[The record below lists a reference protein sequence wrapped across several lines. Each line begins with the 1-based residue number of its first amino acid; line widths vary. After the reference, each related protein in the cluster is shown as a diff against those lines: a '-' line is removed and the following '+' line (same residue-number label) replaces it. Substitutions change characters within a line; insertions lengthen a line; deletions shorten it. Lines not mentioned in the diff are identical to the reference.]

1 MAAGQPLSEFEL
13 IGRYFKRPM
22 PPGVLGPGDDCALLP
37 AGRSHL
43 AVSTD
48 MLVAGR
54 HFFDDVEP
62 RRLGHK
68 ALAVNLS
75 DLAAMAAQP
84 AGCVLALALPSAD
97 EAWVAAFAEGWYA
110 LADRWNCPLVGGDT
124 TRARHDLAITVT
136 VLGEVPARQAL
147 RRDAARQGDDIWVSG
162 CLGAAEVALQLA
174 WSLRG
179 LPMAAGQSALPLQRW
194 VAGLKPPE
202 REQWW
207 RQTRD
212 ALELPEPRIG
222 LGLALRGVAHAA
234 LDISDG
240 LLQDLGHIL
249 AASNCGAEVRID
261 DLPLGAL
268 SQLPPEAAW
277 QAALGGGDAYEL
289 CFTAAPARR
298 AEVQAAS
305 RDAGVAVA
313 RIGAILPPAAGL
325 RIIDPAGSPL
335 APWVRGYDHFAE
347 TLP

>member
-1 MAAGQPLSEFEL
+1 MAAGQPVSEFEL

-37 AGRSHL
+37 AASGQL
-43 AVSTD
+43 AISTD

-54 HFFDDVEP
+54 HFFEDVEP

-84 AGCVLALALPSAD
+84 LGCVLALALPTAD
-97 EAWVAAFAEGWYA
+97 EAWAAAFTEGWNT

-124 TRARHDLAITVT
+124 TRARHDLVITVT
-136 VLGEVPARQAL
+136 VLGEVPAAQAL
-147 RRDAARQGDDIWVSG
+147 RRDAARPGDDIWVSG
-162 CLGAAEVALQLA
+162 CLGAAELALQLA
-174 WSLRG
+174 WRRRN
-179 LPMAAGQSALPLQRW
+179 LPLAASRQSLPLQRW
-194 VAGLKPPE
+194 VAGLEPAASE
-202 REQWW
+202 LWW

-222 LGLALRGVAHAA
+222 LGLALRGVARAA

-249 AASNCGAEVRID
+249 AASGCGAEVRVA
-261 DLPLGAL
+261 DLPLGVL
-268 SQLPPEAAW
+268 SSLSPEAAW

-289 CFTAAPARR
+289 CFTAAPERR
-298 AEVQAAS
+298 AEVLAAS
-305 RDAGVAVA
+305 RHADVPVA

-325 RIIDPAGSPL
+325 RVIDPEGRTL
-335 APWVRGYDHFAE
+335 EPWVRGYDHF
-347 TLP
+347 TDTSS

>member
-1 MAAGQPLSEFEL
+1 MAARQPVSEFDL
-13 IGRYFKRPM
+13 IERYFKRPM

-37 AGRSHL
+37 AVSGQL

-54 HFFDDVEP
+54 HFFDDIEP

-84 AGCVLALALPSAD
+84 VGCVLALALPSAD

-124 TRARHDLAITVT
+124 TRARRDLAITVT
-136 VLGEVPARQAL
+136 VLGHVPAAQAL
-147 RRDAARQGDDIWVSG
+147 RRDAAREGDDIWVSG
-162 CLGAAEVALQLA
+162 CLGAADVALQLA
-174 WSLRG
+174 WSLRE
-179 LPMAAGQSALPLQRW
+179 LPVVGGQSAWPLQRW
-194 VAGLKPPE
+194 ISGLEPQA

-207 RQTRD
+207 RRTRD

-222 LGLALRGVAHAA
+222 LGLALRGIARAA

-249 AASNCGAEVRID
+249 AASARGAELRVA
-261 DLPLGAL
+261 DLPLGL
-268 SQLPPEAAW
+268 LEQLPPEAAW

-298 AEVQAAS
+298 AEVLAAS

-313 RIGAILPPAAGL
+313 RIGTILEPAAGL
-325 RIIDPAGSPL
+325 RVLDPMGRPL
-335 APWVRGYDHFAE
+335 APWGRGYDHFAE
-347 TLP
+347 GMP